1 MQDALSAGKA
11 ALQKH
16 GHQDLILHAS
26 PRKPALQE
34 ASSKKIKHLACRK
47 ECHRYQE
54 NLYRHCENLLC
65 QKHLHQENP
74 AFLSRNIV
82 TSTTCFVERFRKT
95 CFATVI
101 VTKKICFSRSASPG
115 RPVFEMRLRKEE
127 SLQKHHH
134 QENLFCK
141 KHRHQENLPCKKHRL
156 QEEVSFDRL
165 QENFTCRKHR
175 HKENLLCKKR
185 RHQEN
190 LPCQMHRHTMKLAMR
205 RASSPRKPTLQ
216 EEPSQ

>member
-1 MQDALSAGKA
+1 MQDALSATKA

-34 ASSKKIKHLACRK
+34 ASSKNIKHLACRK

-54 NLYRHCENLLC
+54 NLHRHCENLLC

-101 VTKKICFSRSASPG
+101 VTKKISFSRSASPG

-134 QENLFCK
+134 RENLFCK
-141 KHRHQENLPCKKHRL
+141 KHRL
-156 QEEVSFDRL
+156 QEDLSFDRC

-190 LPCQMHRHTMKLAMR
+190 LPYQMHRHTVKLAIR
-205 RASSPRKPTLQ
+205 RALSPRKPTLQ
-216 EEPSQ
+216 EKPSQ